1 MKKSHWL
8 GAVIV
13 LLVGYAL
20 GIFFPGPG
28 QAVKG
33 KIAGARGA

>member
-1 MKKSHWL
+1 MKKSHWV

-20 GIFFPGPG
+20 GVFFPGPG
-28 QAVKG
+28 QTVKG
-33 KIAGARGA
+33 KVTGAAGA